1 MESAR
6 SEQSLANLVRD
17 LRDETTTL
25 IRQEVALAKAE
36 MGEKVSRLS
45 KNAAY
50 IGVGAALGLAAL
62 LLLLFAIRELIL
74 VGFVNAGVSP
84 GLAMWLS
91 FFIVALLA
99 GIVGW
104 ILIAK
109 GKKALAEEGVVP
121 RKTVESLR
129 VDQYWLKQKMAH
141 T

>member
-1 MESAR
+1 MEAVR

-36 MGEKVSRLS
+36 MTEKASRLS
-45 KNAAY
+45 RNAAY
-50 IGVGAALGLAAL
+50 IGAGAALAFAAL
-62 LLLLFAIRELIL
+62 LLLLFTIRELLL
-74 VGFVNAGVSP
+74 VGFVSAGMSP

-91 FFIVALLA
+91 FSIVVVIA
-99 GIVGW
+99 GAVAW

-121 RKTVESLR
+121 RKTIESLR
-129 VDQYWLKQKMAH
+129 EDQYWLKDKLAH